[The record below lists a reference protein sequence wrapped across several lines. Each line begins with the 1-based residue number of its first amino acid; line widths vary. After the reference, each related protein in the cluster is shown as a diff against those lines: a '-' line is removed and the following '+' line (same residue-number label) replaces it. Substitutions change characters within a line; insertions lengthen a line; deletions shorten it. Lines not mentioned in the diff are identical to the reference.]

1 VYCYWVS
8 KIELTLLRNCKL
20 SFMKK
25 ILLILFSFCIAVQV
39 AQAQYTKYI
48 IKLKHKGDNPYSIS
62 NPSAYL
68 TPRALARRTRYSIA
82 IDSSDLPITPRFI
95 DSIRLAGAVTILNSS
110 KWLNQIAIQTT
121 DAAALTKIN
130 NFPFVLSTGPL
141 APFAG
146 TNNQPVH
153 KKLDAPISTTTLPPA
168 ANFGQGVTDVYSYG
182 SSNGQVKIHNG
193 QFLHNRGYSG
203 QGMQMAVMDAGF
215 YHYLSL
221 PTFDSVRNAG
231 QILGTWDFVA
241 GNASVD
247 EDNAHG
253 MQCLSTI
260 AANMPGVFMGQAPKT
275 SFYLYRTEDV
285 ASEYPIE
292 EQNWAAA
299 AERADSLGV
308 DVFSVSLG
316 YYDFDGG
323 TLFDYTYA
331 NMDGNT
337 TISARA
343 ADMAAKKGI
352 LAVFANGNEGNSAW
366 HFLISPADADS
377 VLAVGAV
384 NTSGAVASFSSYG
397 PSSDGQI
404 KPSVA
409 AVGWV
414 ATIANPNT
422 GGPAG
427 GNGTS
432 FACPNMAGITTCLWQ
447 AFPEENN
454 MSIINALQQSASRAT
469 NPDDRVGYGIP
480 NMLKAFSY
488 LIKQRYTQNIAI
500 NSCKTNLQFSAK
512 TDTGIVVYIERKLPT
527 DITYSTISTHT
538 TTGAF
543 AQRSFN
549 YVDDIS
555 ALPSGSIKYRIRMK
569 ISTDTTFYLDSA
581 TVNFIAKPA
590 LGADKNAS
598 ICGGN
603 SFDLTTQFN
612 TVGLTTTWNF
622 GVIRVNNPTAVT
634 EVGTYQLIATNPSGC
649 SDTALVI
656 LAANLKPNLGA
667 DKSDVVC
674 GSNTYNLTTQYNT
687 TGLTTNWTIGGT
699 TVANPASVN
708 TTGTYRLIATNTFG
722 CTDTAFI
729 NLLASAKP
737 NLGNDVIDTFC
748 SNGTYDLTALYNT
761 TNLTTTWSIGGVI
774 ITNPTQ
780 IVATGIYK
788 LIVVNANGC
797 SDTAQVTLSHYAQPC
812 KTQITPNPV
821 SDKLFVTVYKN
832 TAAAIQIII
841 YNTAGQRVYYTEAQQ
856 TIGAKTYTIPMAKLS
871 AGIYY
876 VQVNVDGKKDVMK
889 KVLKR

>member
-1 VYCYWVS
+1 
-8 KIELTLLRNCKL
+8 
-20 SFMKK
+20 MKK
-25 ILLILFSFCIAVQV
+25 ISTLLVIIGMLFCGTVN
-39 AQAQYTKYI
+39 AQYTKYI
-48 IKLKHKGDNPYSIS
+48 IKLKHKGTNPFSIS

-68 TPRALARRTRYSIA
+68 TPRALARRTRYGIA

-95 DSIRLAGAVTILNSS
+95 DSIRQAGAVTILNSS
-110 KWLNQIAIQTT
+110 KWLNQVAIQTT
-121 DAAALTKIN
+121 DAAALAKIN
-130 NFPFVLSTGPL
+130 SLPFVLSSGPL

-146 TNNQPVH
+146 TNNQPVN
-153 KKLDAPISTTTLPPA
+153 KKLDASIGNTTPPPINNL
-168 ANFGQGVTDVYSYG
+168 GQGVSGDVYTYG
-182 SSNGQVKIHNG
+182 SSGNQVRLHNG

-215 YHYLSL
+215 FRYLTL
-221 PTFDSVRNAG
+221 PTFDSIRTNN
-231 QILGTWDFVA
+231 QILGTWDFVTGDA
-241 GNASVD
+241 NVN

-343 ADMAAKKGI
+343 ADIAARKGI
-352 LAVFANGNEGNSAW
+352 LAVFANGNEGNTPW
-366 HFLISPADADS
+366 RYLISAADADS

-384 NTSGAVASFSSYG
+384 NNSGVVASFSSYG

-404 KPSVA
+404 KPNVA
-409 AVGWV
+409 AVGAGAV
-414 ATIANPNT
+414 IANTTT

-454 MSIINALQQSASRAT
+454 MSIINALQQSATRTA

-488 LIKQRYTQNIAI
+488 LIKQRYTQNIAT
-500 NSCKTNLQFSAK
+500 NSCKTNIQFSAK
-512 TDTGIVVYIERKLPT
+512 TDTGIVVYVERKLPT
-527 DITYSTISTHT
+527 DINYSTINTQI
-538 TTGAF
+538 TTGSF
-543 AQRSFN
+543 IQRSFN

-555 ALPSGSIKYRIRMK
+555 TQPSGSIKYRIKMK
-569 ISTDTTFYLDSA
+569 ISADTTFYLDSA
-581 TVNFIAKPA
+581 TVNFVAKPA
-590 LGADKNAS
+590 LGVDKNAS
-598 ICGGN
+598 ICGGTN
-603 SFDLTTQFN
+603 FDLTTQFI
-612 TVGLTTTWNF
+612 TSGLTTNWTF
-622 GVIRVNNPTAVT
+622 GGNTVSNPSAVT
-634 EVGTYQLIATNPSGC
+634 AIGTYQLIATNPSGC
-649 SDTALVI
+649 TDTAFVI
-656 LAANLKPNLGA
+656 VAANAKPNLGA
-667 DKSDVVC
+667 DKSDIVC

-687 TGLTTNWTIGGT
+687 AGLTTNWTLGGNT
-699 TVANPASVN
+699 IANPTTVN

-722 CTDTAFI
+722 CSDTALI
-729 NLLASAKP
+729 NLLVSPKP
-737 NLGNDVIDTFC
+737 NLGNDVVDTFC
-748 SNGTYDLTALYNT
+748 SNGIYDLTVLYNT
-761 TNLTTTWSIGGVI
+761 TNLTTNWSIGGVT

-780 IVATGIYK
+780 ITATGIYK
-788 LIVVNANGC
+788 LIVVNNNGC
-797 SDTAQVTLSHYAQPC
+797 SDTALVTLSNYALPC

-821 SDKLFVTVYKN
+821 SDKLFVTVYN
-832 TAAAIQIII
+832 NSSASIQIII
-841 YNTAGQRVYYTEAQQ
+841 YNTAGQRVYNTEAQQ
-856 TIGAKTYTIPMAKLS
+856 TIGAKTYTIPMIKFS

-876 VQVNVDGKKDVMK
+876 VQVNVDGKKDVIK